1 LKFLYSL
8 WLCIICAP
16 VLAQTYSGSVTDAS
30 TNEPVP
36 YVNIG
41 IVKKGIGTVT
51 DENGKF
57 TLELAETYLHD
68 TLRISMIGY
77 QTRNF
82 LVEDLQKNFPTGNVN
97 ISLSQVATE
106 LKGVVVKPNKI
117 KYAVLGNDFHS
128 TKIGAGFQSNK
139 LGSEIGIIMRIKKA
153 PSYVDRVN
161 FHIAQNKYDSAIWRV
176 NIYMLEDGKPGENM
190 LKQPIYLKSF
200 KSNEDLSV
208 DLAPYLIEV
217 NGDFVVALE
226 LIEDLG
232 ELGLSFCAGI
242 FGNSMFVRVASQG
255 EWQKVP
261 LGVGFTAT
269 VSYGY

>member
-1 LKFLYSL
+1 M
-8 WLCIICAP
+8 
-16 VLAQTYSGSVTDAS
+16 VTDAS
-30 TNEPVP
+30 TNKPVP

-57 TLELAETYLHD
+57 TLELPETFLPD

-82 LVEDLQKNFPTGNVN
+82 LVGDLQKNFPAGNMNV
-97 ISLSQVATE
+97 SLSQVATE
-106 LKGVVVKPNKI
+106 LKEVVVKPRKI
-117 KYAVLGNDFHS
+117 KYALLGNDFHS
-128 TKIGAGFQSNK
+128 KKVTAGFQSNK

-153 PSYVDRVN
+153 PSYVERVN

-176 NIYMLEDGKPGENM
+176 NIYLLEDGKPGENI

-208 DLAPYLIEV
+208 DLVPWSIEV
-217 NGDFVVALE
+217 NSDFVVALE

-232 ELGLSFCAGI
+232 EQGLMFCAGI

-255 EWQKVP
+255 EWEKVP
-261 LGVGFTAT
+261 LGVGFTAMVT
-269 VSYGY
+269 YGY